1 MSRVSLQD
9 SINPKPQSEGIAE
22 EHPHQ
27 LAPSVGTLLAQDPS
41 SADPIMSSAASSTP
55 SSSSP
60 IMGSPIRFGSY
71 EFTPH
76 SDSSRSTFSDLQGNM
91 EMTFGSVHYNVN
103 AEGILRLLE
112 PPTSPEQQQLEAEA
126 RRSSQTIAIDW
137 SSPEPRRGTRVFYT
151 LDNLASTPSHDRRRP
166 SAPSDPLPRRRS
178 TPSSP
183 VDDDDARPSI
193 VRLIQR
199 SRRYRF
205 GVYHSLTRGTS
216 CQAARC
222 VMEPYVQTETYD
234 LENGG
239 SLVFERD
246 LYLVSEKLER
256 PPPRFHGV
264 RIHNTPAGE
273 QQWMITADLKGS
285 SEPPISERILFSFK
299 AYSWVD
305 GLAHALQEG
314 LARVCGQN
322 IAALRGS
329 RFAHFAR
336 HDTMGE
342 PMALSSHP
350 VLKIHVQHLDFML
363 HETRKD
369 LELTRVH
376 SHRAQRA
383 LSHHA
388 DAIRLLAK
396 DRRSLRLQR
405 AKNVATITHLREKIR
420 TLEVTVRTQQDQ
432 IQEME
437 EDGEDIQG
445 GDDFLSDDND
455 FEDDEF
461 TDEEDYEFL
470 EAAEDG
476 ILPIDVDEDN
486 EE

>member
-1 MSRVSLQD
+1 MRSSALVPLWPGYHRVEHLLPALYPLDTPASSR
-9 SINPKPQSEGIAE
+9 P
-22 EHPHQ
+22 PHQ
-27 LAPSVGTLLAQDPS
+27 RRHDRRP
-41 SADPIMSSAASSTP
+41 AAT
-55 SSSSP
+55 
-60 IMGSPIRFGSY
+60 
-71 EFTPH
+71 
-76 SDSSRSTFSDLQGNM
+76 N
-91 EMTFGSVHYNVN
+91 
-103 AEGILRLLE
+103 
-112 PPTSPEQQQLEAEA
+112 SPESPQFEA
-126 RRSSQTIAIDW
+126 RSRRSPQILAID
-137 SSPEPRRGTRVFYT
+137 PRLPKLRHCTRSLYHLANVAS
-151 LDNLASTPSHDRRRP
+151 NLASNLRRP
-166 SAPSDPLPRRRS
+166 TAPSDPLGTPPARRHLVGDDEAPR
-178 TPSSP
+178 PC
-183 VDDDDARPSI
+183 D
-193 VRLIQR
+193 Q
-199 SRRYRF
+199 
-205 GVYHSLTRGTS
+205 
-216 CQAARC
+216 
-222 VMEPYVQTETYD
+222 MEPYVQTETYD

-246 LYLVSEKLER
+246 LYLVSERLER
-256 PPPRFHGV
+256 PPPKFHGV
-264 RIHNTPAGE
+264 RIHNTPTGE

-376 SHRAQRA
+376 SHRAQMA
-383 LSHHA
+383 LAHHA

-405 AKNVATITHLREKIR
+405 AKNVATITRLREKIR

-476 ILPIDVDEDN
+476 IIPIDVDEDP

>member
-1 MSRVSLQD
+1 M
-9 SINPKPQSEGIAE
+9 P
-22 EHPHQ
+22 
-27 LAPSVGTLLAQDPS
+27 
-41 SADPIMSSAASSTP
+41 
-55 SSSSP
+55 
-60 IMGSPIRFGSY
+60 
-71 EFTPH
+71 
-76 SDSSRSTFSDLQGNM
+76 
-91 EMTFGSVHYNVN
+91 
-103 AEGILRLLE
+103 
-112 PPTSPEQQQLEAEA
+112 SPESPQFEA
-126 RRSSQTIAIDW
+126 RSRRSPQILAID
-137 SSPEPRRGTRVFYT
+137 PRLPKLRHCTRSLFY
-151 LDNLASTPSHDRRRP
+151 LANVASNLAIDLRRP
-166 SAPSDPLPRRRS
+166 TAPSDPLGEYDQEKM
-178 TPSSP
+178 
-183 VDDDDARPSI
+183 VIFDI
-193 VRLIQR
+193 KLMVG
-199 SRRYRF
+199 F
-205 GVYHSLTRGTS
+205 GCDTIPILKVPPQYPKW
-216 CQAARC
+216 
-222 VMEPYVQTETYD
+222 MEPYVQTETYD

-256 PPPRFHGV
+256 PPPQFHGV

-350 VLKIHVQHLDFML
+350 EGPGADTCPCPPCPDGFG
-363 HETRKD
+363 
-369 LELTRVH
+369 
-376 SHRAQRA
+376 S
-383 LSHHA
+383 SC

-405 AKNVATITHLREKIR
+405 AKNVATITRLREKIR

-476 ILPIDVDEDN
+476 IIPIDVDEDN